1 MNNAFKTG
9 ASGLK
14 AHQKRIDNIANN
26 IANVQT
32 TGFKKADVEFEE
44 LLYTQFDINDPSKV
58 QGHGVKVQGTPIDFT
73 AGSLMQSDQALDIAI
88 VGDAF
93 FALLDQNG
101 VSYTRNGSFR
111 ISEENNVPYLVNARG
126 QYVLDSKLN
135 RIVLPTKEDNSI
147 DQDLLLNTIGTFS
160 FTNNSGLIKA
170 DNTSFLASE
179 ASGAITALNPG
190 DVELRPYTLEQA
202 NVDLGKS
209 MVELLEGQRAFQLNA
224 RVVQTADQIEDI
236 VNNLR

>member
-32 TGFKKADVEFEE
+32 TGFKKTDVEFED
-44 LLYTQFDINDPSKV
+44 LLYTQFDANDLSKV

-73 AGSLMQSDQALDIAI
+73 AGSLMQSDQD
-88 VGDAF
+88 
-93 FALLDQNG
+93 G

-111 ISEENNVPYLVNARG
+111 ISEENNIPYLVNANG
-126 QYVLDSKLN
+126 QYVLDNKLN
-135 RIVLPTKEDNSI
+135 RIVIPQKEDNSI
-147 DQDLLLNTIGTFS
+147 NQDLLLNTIGTFS
-160 FTNNSGLIKA
+160 FANNSGLIKA
-170 DNTSFLASE
+170 DNTSFLATE
-179 ASGAITALNPG
+179 GSGAITALNPG

>member
-32 TGFKKADVEFEE
+32 TGFKKTDVAFED
-44 LLYTQFDINDPSKV
+44 LLYTQFDVNDPSIV
-58 QGHGVKVQGTPIDFT
+58 QGHGVRVQGTPIDFT
-73 AGSLMQSDQALDIAI
+73 AGSLMQSNQALDIAI

-111 ISEENNVPYLVNARG
+111 ISEENELSYLVNAQG
-126 QYVLDSKLN
+126 QYVLDRNLN
-135 RIVLPTKEDNSI
+135 RIVLPKQSDANI
-147 DQDLLLNTIGTFS
+147 DQVLLLRTIGTFS
-160 FTNNSGLIKA
+160 FANKNGLIKA
-170 DNTSFLASE
+170 DNTRFLATE
-179 ASGAITALNPG
+179 GSGAVTTLNPG
-190 DVELRPYTLEQA
+190 DVELRPFTLEQA

-209 MVELLEGQRAFQLNA
+209 MVELLEGQRSFQLNA
-224 RVVQTADQIEDI
+224 RVVQTADQIEEI

>member
-9 ASGLK
+9 TSGLK
-14 AHQKRIDNIANN
+14 AHQTRIDNIANN

-32 TGFKKADVEFEE
+32 TGFKKTDVEFED
-44 LLYTQFDINDPSKV
+44 LLYTQFDANDLSKV

-73 AGSLMQSDQALDIAI
+73 SGSLMQSDQALDIAI

-111 ISEENNVPYLVNARG
+111 ISEENNIPYLVNVNG
-126 QYVLDSKLN
+126 QYVLDNKLN
-135 RIVLPTKEDNSI
+135 RIVIPQKEDNSI
-147 DQDLLLNTIGTFS
+147 NQDLLLNTIGTFS
-160 FTNNSGLIKA
+160 FANNSGLIKA
-170 DNTSFLASE
+170 DNTSFLATE
-179 ASGAITALNPG
+179 GSGAITALNSG